1 MRRARNRPALAVSKR
16 QPAVFA
22 SAVQLVKNRTAHR
35 GGPLRASVRSSRLPS
50 YPVIAR
56 DGCGAP
62 GWVIA
67 VGTLMVSEVFAAAI
81 IEDNAVVGTE
91 GGAAHAIDL

>member
-35 GGPLRASVRSSRLPS
+35 GGPLRRIGPIQPTTELSS
-50 YPVIAR
+50 
-56 DGCGAP
+56 CGAP